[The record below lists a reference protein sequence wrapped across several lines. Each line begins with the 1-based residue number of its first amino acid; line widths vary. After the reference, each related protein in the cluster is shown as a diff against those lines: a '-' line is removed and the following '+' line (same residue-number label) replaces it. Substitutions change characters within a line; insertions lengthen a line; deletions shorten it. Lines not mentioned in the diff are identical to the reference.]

1 MNNSTFGK
9 AMEILGNRAYVRL
22 VIDNEDIKNQ
32 SKSSLVSQIIFSKNL
47 VLVCKIKEVLTLNKP
62 LSVGKLST
70 NCLKVFDHFA
80 GLALKVLMYDS
91 HCNYIKN
98 NMVIK
103 LSYYLQIQTV
113 YHTKVKQLMCTKS
126 FTKIKTSLISAVI
139 QRIEN
144 SMMNPIK

>member
-62 LSVGKLST
+62 FSVGKLST

-91 HCNYIKN
+91 HCNYIKK

-113 YHTKVKQLMCTKS
+113 YRTKVKPLMCTKR

>member
-1 MNNSTFGK
+1 MVKHTQTIRQQIADKFFES
-9 AMEILGNRAYVRL
+9 VRP
-22 VIDNEDIKNQ
+22 
-32 SKSSLVSQIIFSKNL
+32 F
-47 VLVCKIKEVLTLNKP
+47 CG
-62 LSVGKLST
+62 VGAERVK
-70 NCLKVFDHFA
+70 
-80 GLALKVLMYDS
+80 YDS

-103 LSYYLQIQTV
+103 LSYYLQIQRV
-113 YHTKVKQLMCTKS
+113 YRTKVKPLMCTKR